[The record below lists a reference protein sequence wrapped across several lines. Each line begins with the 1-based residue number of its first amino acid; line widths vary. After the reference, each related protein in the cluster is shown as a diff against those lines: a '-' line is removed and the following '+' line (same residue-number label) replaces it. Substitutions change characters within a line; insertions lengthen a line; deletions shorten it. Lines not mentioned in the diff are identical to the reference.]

1 MAEVATFNGI
11 EFSELVRHQR
21 AGWIAA
27 AFVVVGNRER
37 AEEIVQEA
45 LSRAAQRWDEVGALD
60 LPGAW
65 VRKVVVNEAISVWRS
80 MQRETAA
87 MCRHVSLAEPPGH
100 MDPSSDAE
108 LWAAVRRLPEDQCRA
123 IALYYGADASMAE
136 VAEELGAT
144 VTATKT
150 LLFRARGTLRQL
162 LSTLETTDD

>member
-65 VRKVVVNEAISVWRS
+65 VRKVVVISTTLKSPVPWCIS
-80 MQRETAA
+80 PTPVAA
-87 MCRHVSLAEPPGH
+87 SLRNPLSPLQWLNRRALRPCQPASAAGFF
-100 MDPSSDAE
+100 SSFF
-108 LWAAVRRLPEDQCRA
+108 
-123 IALYYGADASMAE
+123 
-136 VAEELGAT
+136 
-144 VTATKT
+144 K
-150 LLFRARGTLRQL
+150 
-162 LSTLETTDD
+162 